1 MENNI
6 IEYLCSLLVE
16 NNIIGTMNKPQG
28 KINVLFKCFHKKHKI
43 KIMCMYIF
51 TKVN

>member
-16 NNIIGTMNKPQG
+16 NNIIVTINKTQG
-28 KINVLFKCFHKKHKI
+28 KINVFFKCFHKK
-43 KIMCMYIF
+43 
-51 TKVN
+51 TQN